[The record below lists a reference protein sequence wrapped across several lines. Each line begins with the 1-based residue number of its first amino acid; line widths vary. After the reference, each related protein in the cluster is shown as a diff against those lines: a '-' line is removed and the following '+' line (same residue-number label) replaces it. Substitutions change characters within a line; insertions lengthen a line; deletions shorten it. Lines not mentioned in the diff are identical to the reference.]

1 LSLQKNFFSFA
12 FLLLSISMIAQLDTI
27 VDSNKKITGKKVII
41 AIPTN
46 KLKKPTPLEI
56 NNDNGFKEAY
66 GKKKRKDAIKK
77 KEDDL
82 QDKGI
87 LSAAKYLKNV
97 F

>member
-1 LSLQKNFFSFA
+1 
-12 FLLLSISMIAQLDTI
+12 MIAQVDTI

-82 QDKGI
+82 QNKGI
-87 LSAAKYLKNV
+87 LSALKYLKNV

>member
-1 LSLQKNFFSFA
+1 
-12 FLLLSISMIAQLDTI
+12 MIGQVDTI

-66 GKKKRKDAIKK
+66 GKKKKK
-77 KEDDL
+77 KRSFL
-82 QDKGI
+82 VNSK
-87 LSAAKYLKNV
+87 
-97 F
+97 

>member
-1 LSLQKNFFSFA
+1 
-12 FLLLSISMIAQLDTI
+12 MIAQVDTI

-66 GKKKRKDAIKK
+66 GKKKEKRCP
-77 KEDDL
+77 KE
-82 QDKGI
+82 KRR
-87 LSAAKYLKNV
+87 
-97 F
+97 